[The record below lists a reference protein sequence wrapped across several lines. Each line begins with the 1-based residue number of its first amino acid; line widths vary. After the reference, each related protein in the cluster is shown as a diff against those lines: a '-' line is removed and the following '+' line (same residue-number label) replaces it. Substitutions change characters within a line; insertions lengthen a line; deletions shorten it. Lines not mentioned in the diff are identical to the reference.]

1 MNVPAAAPA
10 WKQFNFFDVIP
21 VKDAHDLAS
30 SPEVFKSTPEISCIT
45 SSSAGVLVADIHGT
59 VHLLGQDFVPIRSW
73 VAHDAGRVTHMVER
87 GGILVTLG
95 EDPSTRLPILKI
107 WDLEHFDK
115 KTGAPLLLRSA
126 KVQVGNRPHPVCV
139 IALSASLSHLAI
151 GMGDGTVL
159 LYRQFDQTL
168 FSSSFPKPKVIHESP
183 KEPITGLGFREPR
196 PVNPG
201 AEDATQEK
209 SDTLLH
215 LFIVTTNQVIS
226 YAFGK
231 GASSQ
236 PTIVDEV
243 GCGLGCAVMDLRAR
257 EMVVARDEAIY
268 MCGPDGRGACYA
280 YEGPKSSVYSHKTY
294 AVIVSPPFY
303 PTVTNASATVRNYVA
318 RAPDSRAATQ
328 QDISKVTIFDVENKY
343 VAFSGPFKEGV
354 REVVSQWDQLYVLAN
369 DGKLYLL
376 EEKPTSAKLDT
387 LFRQSRFLLAINLA
401 KTQGV
406 DEAGIADIHR
416 QYGDH
421 LYSKGDDDGAM
432 TQYIKTLGYL
442 QPSYVIRKF
451 LDAKRI
457 TNLTTYL
464 QELHSRGLANSD
476 HTTLLL
482 NTYTKLK
489 DVSRLDNFIKN
500 AEKTHA
506 QAQNGT
512 GNAAE
517 LPFDLETAIRVCRQA
532 GYFDHAVYLAK
543 KYERHDDYLKIQIED
558 AGHFKD
564 ALAYMRELGPEVA
577 ETNLA
582 RYGRSMLISLPDE
595 MTQMLIDLCSG
606 ASLSPPQPPPNQENA
621 PPSPTKGGSG
631 GSLYFPYLTYN
642 RGNAT
647 EPAANSSVTGSPALP
662 SEPLP
667 QSSQQQQ
674 QQQQLGHQRTASNAR
689 RSHHDVVTS
698 SAPPSPP
705 PGQTRRGPL
714 KRRPSPRQYFA
725 HFVDHLNHF
734 SMFLEAVAWNRWGQ
748 QIELEDGG
756 NIANDSTPVIPSDGF
771 LVDEESEKAD
781 QVSVWNTLLEL
792 YLTLSAKELEAGNR
806 KASVIIKNK
815 ALAIL
820 KGDSRGQ
827 KFPYDQT
834 HALII
839 CSTKDFTEGLVIL
852 WEQMGMY
859 EDILRFWMEKENSN
873 VEYAGST
880 RPSVEVVRHLS
891 LYGPSHPHLYP
902 FVLRFLTSTP
912 ALLSRHTKDV
922 EQILEVI
929 HDRKIIPP
937 LGVVQVLS
945 RNGVAS
951 VGLVKGWLMKRIMES
966 KEEVDADRQLIAS
979 YRNETESKLKEVAE
993 LSDPEHPRVFHVTRC
1008 SACGGQL
1015 DLPSIHFMCKHS
1027 YHQRCLGE
1035 HENECPNCARTHGM
1049 IREIRRDNER
1059 FADQH
1064 DLFLRSVEET
1074 GLDAIASG
1082 FSKGV
1087 L

>member
-30 SPEVFKSTPEISCIT
+30 SPEVFKSTPEISSIT

-464 QELHSRGLANSD
+464 QELHS
-476 HTTLLL
+476 
-482 NTYTKLK
+482 
-489 DVSRLDNFIKN
+489 
-500 AEKTHA
+500 
-506 QAQNGT
+506 
-512 GNAAE
+512 
-517 LPFDLETAIRVCRQA
+517 P
-532 GYFDHAVYLAK
+532 
-543 KYERHDDYLKIQIED
+543 
-558 AGHFKD
+558 
-564 ALAYMRELGPEVA
+564 
-577 ETNLA
+577 

-647 EPAANSSVTGSPALP
+647 EPAANSSVTGPPALP

-674 QQQQLGHQRTASNAR
+674 QQQSGHQRTASNAR

-873 VEYAGST
+873 VEHAGST